1 MGMVGWRFPK
11 TFFGH
16 IMRVIVFSGPLTY
29 GNFHSSNSEMILREL
44 AGVGRDGLQPNRT
57 MNTAVTVSGRIEGM

>member
-11 TFFGH
+11 TFFGP
-16 IMRVIVFSGPLTY
+16 IMRVIVMGGLLTY
-29 GNFHSSNSEMILREL
+29 GNFHSSNSEIILREL

-57 MNTAVTVSGRIEGM
+57 MNTVVTMCGRIEGM